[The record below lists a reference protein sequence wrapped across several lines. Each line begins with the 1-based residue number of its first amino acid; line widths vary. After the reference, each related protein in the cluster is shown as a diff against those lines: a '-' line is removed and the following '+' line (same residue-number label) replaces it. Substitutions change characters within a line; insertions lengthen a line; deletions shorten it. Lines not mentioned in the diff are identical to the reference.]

1 MKTRQHKAQSASGA
15 MLALEAHILINRRRS
30 PSHAMLLRILRP
42 CAADRHTPA
51 FSSRAA
57 ASSLPER
64 ASRERPEV
72 QATRAGYHPRIC
84 VECRLRPAGAH
95 RSLSFSIIYG
105 LPISSG
111 LIRRNANRQRN
122 ATRSEQA
129 RHAREGQ
136 DARQGEGPRRPSLS
150 VVARPI
156 SIRASPDQISR
167 SAKLGRLTT
176 GSDWDLAPSIWD
188 AALAVRETVAVSC
201 GLTGN

>member
-1 MKTRQHKAQSASGA
+1 

-64 ASRERPEV
+64 ACRERPEV

-111 LIRRNANRQRN
+111 LIRRG
-122 ATRSEQA
+122 ATRTASA
-129 RHAREGQ
+129 
-136 DARQGEGPRRPSLS
+136 RRP
-150 VVARPI
+150 VPNGRVI
-156 SIRASPDQISR
+156 KMRAKDKMHAKEKGRGDPQCPSSRGPSR
-167 SAKLGRLTT
+167 SERRQIRYRVRLN
-176 GSDWDLAPSIWD
+176 S
-188 AALAVRETVAVSC
+188 AASLPDPIGTWLPRSGTPRWPFVR
-201 GLTGN
+201 L